1 MSYKISKDQIEALKL
16 HLGKGTAV
24 FCPGDQGYEEGLKRW
39 SDVASRPAGVVLLPD
54 NAEDIGKVVR
64 FAKDNHLDLAVKC
77 GGHSTDSSSSS
88 DGGISINLA
97 RLNKVR
103 VDPLAKTVTVQGG
116 ALWEDVNNA
125 AAQFD
130 LAVIGGTESQI
141 GVGGLTLRGGNGFLT
156 PQYGMVIDSLISAQV
171 VVADGRQLTASE
183 KVNPDLFWALRGAGQ
198 CVGLAVEFTFRA
210 HPQENDV
217 WAGIVTFSGD
227 KLASVVEVLDIISKH
242 PGGKAAVLCAIAI
255 CPNTH
260 VPLVN
265 IVIFFNGSESDGR
278 RHFAPLLD
286 LGYTA
291 FDVSMKPYRDVP
303 AMLNAAAP
311 PGGRK
316 FSGGILFNS
325 PLRPTLVCKLVD
337 ELKHK
342 IEIEPRMGES
352 SIQMDCI
359 DLSAAVRVPITSTAF
374 PSRHLLVNAA
384 LVLQWTDEIRDT
396 EMIKWASEV
405 KDMCDAEL
413 KREGNERS
421 SLVSNFVSYTQET
434 KVTPG
439 EMFGVNAEKLL
450 ETKKQYDPDNVFC
463 KLNPLY

>member
-1 MSYKISKDQIEALKL
+1 MSGKISSDQIEALKL

-24 FCPGDQGYEEGLKRW
+24 ICPEDQGYEEGLKRW
-39 SDVASRPAGVVLLPD
+39 SDIASRPAGVVLLPD
-54 NAEDIGKVVR
+54 NADDIARAVR

-88 DGGISINLA
+88 DGGVSINFA

-125 AAQFD
+125 AAQFN
-130 LAVIGGTESQI
+130 LAVVGGTGSHI

-156 PQYGMVIDSLISAQV
+156 PQYGMVIDSLLSAQV

-198 CVGLAVEFTFRA
+198 CVGLAVEFTFKA
-210 HPQENDV
+210 HPQENNV
-217 WAGIVTFSGD
+217 WAGIVTFPGD
-227 KLASVVEVLDIISKH
+227 KLASVVEMLDIVSKH
-242 PGGKAAVLCAIAI
+242 PEGKAALLCAIAI
-255 CPNTH
+255 CPISH
-260 VPLVN
+260 EPVVN
-265 IVIFFNGSESDGR
+265 IIVFFNGSESAGQ

-286 LGYTA
+286 LGYIA

-311 PGGRK
+311 EGGH
-316 FSGGILFNS
+316 
-325 PLRPTLVCKLVD
+325 
-337 ELKHK
+337 ELKRK
-342 IEIEPRMGES
+342 IEIEPEMGKS

-359 DLSAAVRVPITSTAF
+359 DLSAAVKVPIASTAF

-384 LVLQWTDEIRDT
+384 LVLQWTDENKDA

-405 KDMCDAEL
+405 KEMFDIEL
-413 KREGNERS
+413 KRENHETS

-434 KVTPG
+434 KVSPG
-439 EMFGVNAEKLL
+439 EMFGINAEKLL
-450 ETKKQYDPDNVFC
+450 ETKKQYDPENVFR
-463 KLNPLY
+463 KLNPLF